1 MIAFICRSS
10 WVMTGNNRNVS
21 ERRKAQRARMALP
34 CTLSRTTSSPIWAE
48 TIDVGEGGMS
58 VRATRPLR
66 EDETIEFD
74 LAEAD
79 VSGRARVVRHGG
91 PRVYGLRFEGLQDQV
106 RARLTSLVQTGV

>member
-1 MIAFICRSS
+1 MA
-10 WVMTGNNRNVS
+10 
-21 ERRKAQRARMALP
+21 ERRDTQRVPLSLS
-34 CTLSRTTSSPIWAE
+34 CTLRRATSSPIWAE

-58 VRATRPLR
+58 VRAARPLR
-66 EDETIEFD
+66 EDESIEFD